1 MTLEGVAQ
9 APPTPT
15 EGPAAASPAA
25 ASSAA
30 APPIAGSPAVTS
42 SAAAPPIATSPAIT
56 SSATAS
62 RIAAS
67 PAAASPGGLE
77 PPRYLGS
84 PRRRPAVSTAV
95 RGAVPLLLVAAWW
108 YGTGSGAISPDVLAG
123 PGAVLGVLGELI
135 ATGQLG
141 DYLLASARRAGLGVL
156 AGGGIGLL
164 LGVVAGL
171 SALGEELIDPT
182 MQMKRAVPFL
192 ALVPLFISW
201 FGVEETF
208 KVVLIAV
215 AAVGPM
221 YAYSYLGVRGV
232 DRKTVEAARG
242 FGLTGPRLALGV
254 VIPTA
259 LPNILMALRICLS
272 VSLTGLIAAE
282 QIGATEGIGYLVT
295 LAQQYYRSDY
305 MVLCI
310 LIYAVLGL
318 LIDLAIR
325 GVERLAMPWRGQV
338 AAR

>member
-1 MTLEGVAQ
+1 MEKVAESV
-9 APPTPT
+9 ARP
-15 EGPAAASPAA
+15 PAAAPEAPQSPLTPPSITPAPEA
-25 ASSAA
+25 PSSK
-30 APPIAGSPAVTS
+30 APTPKTLSPQTPAPQTPS
-42 SAAAPPIATSPAIT
+42 SQAPAPKAPS
-56 SSATAS
+56 
-62 RIAAS
+62 AS
-67 PAAASPGGLE
+67 PALE
-77 PPRYLGS
+77 TPRYLGTR
-84 PRRRPAVSTAV
+84 RRRPAVSAAV
-95 RGAVPLLLVAAWW
+95 RVLVPLLLLAAWW
-108 YGTGSGAISPDVLAG
+108 YGTDSGAVPPDVLAG
-123 PGAVLGVLGELI
+123 PGAVAGAFGELV

-141 DYLLASARRAGLGVL
+141 EYLLASARRAGLGVL
-156 AGGGIGLL
+156 VGGGLGLL

-242 FGLTGPRLALGV
+242 FGLRGARLAAEV
-254 VIPTA
+254 IIPTA

-318 LIDLAIR
+318 VIDLLIR